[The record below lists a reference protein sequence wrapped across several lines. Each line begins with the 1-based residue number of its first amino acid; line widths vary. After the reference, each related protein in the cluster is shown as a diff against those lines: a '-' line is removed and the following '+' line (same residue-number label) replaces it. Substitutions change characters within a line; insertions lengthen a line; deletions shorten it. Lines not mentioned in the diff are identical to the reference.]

1 MYAYLFENPVVV
13 NASLFKVACNYD
25 IHLSEINWK
34 KINVGWGLDLMH
46 CCYWMYGG
54 TSECQPAV
62 YCKNEKGFMSYD
74 ILTTNYE
81 LKKKKH
87 I

>member
-13 NASLFKVACNYD
+13 NASIFKVACNYD

-46 CCYWMYGG
+46 CCYWMDGG

-62 YCKNEKGFMSYD
+62 YCKNEKGLWVMTFWLQITSS
-74 ILTTNYE
+74 
-81 LKKKKH
+81 KKKH
-87 I
+87 R